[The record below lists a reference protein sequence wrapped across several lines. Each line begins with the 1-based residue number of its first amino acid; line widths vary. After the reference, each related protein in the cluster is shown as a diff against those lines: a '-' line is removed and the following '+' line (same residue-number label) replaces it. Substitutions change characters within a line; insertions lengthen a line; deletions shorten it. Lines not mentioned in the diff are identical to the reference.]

1 MDAPCFYRKSQV
13 YCTPWDLVVMSW
25 LLAVITDLG
34 VSQKTFPS
42 DVQLSKKKAARF
54 KCLQRCRLQC
64 PGVSPLCPGSVWLEP
79 GHCSCTPGIGLWLL
93 RSGQR
98 EFYHRVTATAWLS
111 LPFSFPCKISK
122 TNSQTPAGVRRGQA
136 G

>member
-42 DVQLSKKKAARF
+42 DVQLSKKKGSQVQMFAEMQAAVPRCQPCLPWVSVAGAWALYLHSWHWFVAAEVWAEGILSQGDSHSLAFPSFLFPLQNF
-54 KCLQRCRLQC
+54 KN
-64 PGVSPLCPGSVWLEP
+64 
-79 GHCSCTPGIGLWLL
+79 
-93 RSGQR
+93 
-98 EFYHRVTATAWLS
+98 
-111 LPFSFPCKISK
+111 K
-122 TNSQTPAGVRRGQA
+122 
-136 G
+136 